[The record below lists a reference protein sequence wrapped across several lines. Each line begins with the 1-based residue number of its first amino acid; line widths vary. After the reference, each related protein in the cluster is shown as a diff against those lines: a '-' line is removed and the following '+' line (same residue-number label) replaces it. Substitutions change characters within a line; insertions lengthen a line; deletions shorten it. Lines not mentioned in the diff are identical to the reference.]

1 MSELLDLEAELAAGE
16 EEAVREVRGRRD
28 ESASSEVQRALSSTK
43 SKDDNLSPK
52 AIGLLKRAMK
62 IVDDDRVSAAKAAK
76 LCLDAVDIAPQSSLA
91 NHALA
96 ICLERLGRLAK
107 ALQFYERAWKLNPH
121 NSEVYLNLAMLAWK
135 LDMMPAAEKFLRL
148 FLQLSPNHPAGVI
161 NLSGVLRDQGKFEDS
176 IEILRAAIYANPEEK
191 DFWNSLGTTLL
202 EKGEPDQAL
211 TFYSEALRLQ
221 PDFARAHHNTAFA
234 YELLGEPEKSAHHFR
249 EALKTAASQKD
260 VIIMNHGLSQSLLAL
275 GELEAGWDL
284 YKSRLEPEYTNVT
297 HFLIDAPRWDGDDVD
312 AIRGKKV
319 LWIGEQGLGDEIL
332 FLQLGRDLI
341 DAIGPEGQ
349 LYIAVEKRLMAMVQA
364 VYPEAIV
371 GTHRTV
377 KREGKDLRGI
387 VGFED
392 GIEFDYWTPFAQP
405 ARAFRTSLDAFAKA
419 PTLEPPQEDVDHW
432 REKLGELPE
441 GLKVGILWKSLKMD
455 AKRSKHFSAFE
466 LWKPVLKTPG
476 VTFVNLQYGDAE
488 EDIAF
493 AKSKF
498 GVDVHTLDGIDL
510 KNDLDQ
516 VTALAKACDLVIGP
530 TNATTSLGAAAG
542 GNIWYIHPHGRIW
555 SHMGAGR
562 SPWFPT
568 TRSFFG
574 KGYADWI
581 SILKQVAK
589 ALAEEVEAA
598 KAA

>member
-1 MSELLDLEAELAAGE
+1 MSTLLDLEAELAAGE
-16 EEAVREVRGRRD
+16 EEAVRIIQGRRD
-28 ESASSEVQRALSSTK
+28 ESASTEVQRALSSAKT
-43 SKDDNLSPK
+43 KDDNLPPK

-62 IVDDDRVSAAKAAK
+62 IVEDDRASAAKAAK
-76 LCLDAVDIAPQSSLA
+76 LCLEAVDLAPQSSIA

-107 ALQFYERAWKLNPH
+107 ALQFYERAWQFNPQ
-121 NSEVYLNLAMLAWK
+121 NSEIYLNLAMLAWK
-135 LDMMPAAEKFLRL
+135 LDMLDGAEKFLRL
-148 FLQLSPNHPAGVI
+148 FMQMTPNHPAGVI

-202 EKGEPDQAL
+202 EKGEPEQAL
-211 TFYSEALRLQ
+211 TFYAEALRLQ

-249 EALKTAASQKD
+249 EALKTALSQKD
-260 VIIMNHGLSQSLLAL
+260 VVVMSHGLSQSLLAL
-275 GELEAGWDL
+275 GELEEGWEL
-284 YKSRLEPEYTNVT
+284 YKSRLEPEYGQAT
-297 HFLIDAPRWDGDDVD
+297 HFLIDAPRWEGDDVQ

-332 FLQLGRDLI
+332 FLQLGRDLLN
-341 DAIGPEGQ
+341 AIGPEGQ
-349 LYIAVEKRLMAMVQA
+349 LYIAVEKRLVSMIQA

-371 GTHRTV
+371 GSHRTI
-377 KREGKDLRGI
+377 KREGKDLRGVI
-387 VGFED
+387 DFEE
-392 GIEFDYWTPFAQP
+392 GLKFDFWTPFAQP
-405 ARAFRTSLDAFAKA
+405 ARAFRTSLDDFAKE
-419 PTLEPPQEDVDHW
+419 PTLAPSQQDVDHW
-432 REKLGELPE
+432 REKLAELPE

-476 VTFVNLQYGDAE
+476 VTFVNLQYGDAAD
-488 EDIAF
+488 DIAF

-516 VTALAKACDLVIGP
+516 VTALAKACDIVIGP

-542 GNIWYIHPHGRIW
+542 GNIWYIHPHARIW

-562 SPWFPT
+562 SPWFPSA
-568 TRSFFG
+568 RSFFG

-581 SILKQVAK
+581 GILKQVAK

-598 KAA
+598 KNN

>member
-1 MSELLDLEAELAAGE
+1 MSQLLDLDAELAAGE
-16 EEAVREVRGRRD
+16 EKAVRNVRVRRD
-28 ESASSEVQRALSSTK
+28 SSASSDVQRALASKK
-43 SKDDNLSPK
+43 SKDENLPPK

-62 IVDDDRVSAAKAAK
+62 IVEDDREAAAKAAK
-76 LCLDAVDIAPQSSLA
+76 LCLDAVDLAPESALA

-96 ICLERLGRLAK
+96 ISLEKLGRLAK
-107 ALQFYERAWKLNPH
+107 ALQFYERAWRFNPE
-121 NSEVYLNLAMLAWK
+121 NAEVYLNLAMLAWK
-135 LDMMPAAEKFLRL
+135 LDMMDGAEKFLRL
-148 FLQLSPNHPAGVI
+148 FLQMAPNHPAGVI
-161 NLSGVLRDQGKFEDS
+161 NLSGVLRDQGKFDDS
-176 IEILRAAIYANPEEK
+176 VEILRAAIYANPEEK

-211 TFYSEALRLQ
+211 TFYAEALRLQ

-234 YELLGEPEKSAHHFR
+234 YELLGEPEKAVHHFR
-249 EALKTAASQKD
+249 EALKTAASHKD
-260 VIIMNHGLSQSLLAL
+260 VIIMTHGLSQSLLAM
-275 GELEAGWDL
+275 GELEEGWSL
-284 YKSRLEPEYTNVT
+284 YKTRLDPEYTNVT
-297 HFLIDAPRWDGDDVD
+297 HFLIDAPRWDGDDIQ
-312 AIRGKKV
+312 ALRGKKV

-341 DAIGPEGQ
+341 DAIGPDGQ
-349 LYIAVEKRLMAMVQA
+349 LYIAVEQRLVEMVQRT
-364 VYPEAIV
+364 YPDAIV
-371 GTHRTV
+371 GSHRTI
-377 KREGKDLRGI
+377 KREGKDLRG
-387 VGFED
+387 VTGFED
-392 GIEFDYWTPFAQP
+392 GLSFDYWTPFAQP
-405 ARAFRTSLDAFAKA
+405 ACAFRTKVTDFPEGPVLS
-419 PTLEPPQEDVDHW
+419 PPEADIAHW
-432 REKLGELPE
+432 REQLAALPE

-455 AKRSKHFSAFE
+455 SKRSKHFSAFE

-476 VTFVNLQYGDAE
+476 VTFVNLQYGDADD
-488 EDIAF
+488 DIAY

-555 SHMGAGR
+555 THMGTGR
-562 SPWFPT
+562 SPWFTT

-581 SILKQVAK
+581 AIMKQVAK
-589 ALAEEVEAA
+589 ALAEETASV
-598 KAA
+598 KA

>member
-1 MSELLDLEAELAAGE
+1 MSTLLDLEAELAAGE
-16 EEAVREVRGRRD
+16 EEAVRIIQGRRD
-28 ESASSEVQRALSSTK
+28 ESASSEVQRALSSSKTK
-43 SKDDNLSPK
+43 DENLPPK

-62 IVDDDRVSAAKAAK
+62 IVEDDRTSAAKAAK
-76 LCLDAVDIAPQSSLA
+76 LCLDAVDLAPQSSIA

-107 ALQFYERAWKLNPH
+107 ALQFYERAWQFNPQ
-121 NSEVYLNLAMLAWK
+121 NSEIYLNLAMLAWK
-135 LDMMPAAEKFLRL
+135 LDMLDGAEKFLRL
-148 FLQLSPNHPAGVI
+148 FMQMTPNHPAGVI

-202 EKGEPDQAL
+202 EKGEPEQAL
-211 TFYSEALRLQ
+211 TFYAEALRLQ

-249 EALKTAASQKD
+249 EALKTAQSRKD
-260 VIIMNHGLSQSLLAL
+260 VVVMSHGLSQSLLAL
-275 GELEAGWDL
+275 GELEEGWEL
-284 YKSRLEPEYTNVT
+284 YKSRLEPEYGQAT
-297 HFLIDAPRWDGDDVD
+297 HFLIDAPRWDGDDVE

-332 FLQLGRDLI
+332 FLQLGRDLL
-341 DAIGPEGQ
+341 DAIGPDGQ
-349 LYIAVEKRLMAMVQA
+349 LYIAVEKRLVSMIQA

-371 GTHRTV
+371 GSHRTI
-377 KREGKDLRGI
+377 KREGKDLRG
-387 VGFED
+387 VVDFEE
-392 GIEFDYWTPFAQP
+392 GLKFDYWTPFAQP
-405 ARAFRTSLDAFAKA
+405 ARAFRTSLDDFAKE
-419 PTLEPPQEDVDHW
+419 PTLTPSQQDVDHW
-432 REKLGELPE
+432 REKLAELPQ

-466 LWKPVLKTPG
+466 LWKPVLKTAG
-476 VTFVNLQYGDAE
+476 VTFVNLQYGDAAD
-488 EDIAF
+488 DIAF

-510 KNDLDQ
+510 KNDLEQ

-542 GNIWYIHPHGRIW
+542 GKIWFIHPHGRIW

-568 TRSFFG
+568 ARSFFG

-581 SILKQVAK
+581 AILKQVAK

-598 KAA
+598 KSS